1 MSGRILIVD
10 DDPDFREAMATLLEA
25 KGYKVETAPDGE
37 AGLAKAREI
46 LPDLILLDVMMSGT
60 TEGFDVARKLHAEDR
75 LKNIPV
81 VMTTGIRKD
90 MNLPFGFEPNDD
102 ILPVKEVLEKPVKP
116 ETLLS
121 AVAKHMRAG

>member
-1 MSGRILIVD
+1 MPGKILIVD

-25 KGYKVETAPDGE
+25 KGYDVGTASDGE

-46 LPDLILLDVMMSGT
+46 LPDIILLDVMMSGT
-60 TEGFDVARKLHAEDR
+60 TEGFDVARKLHAEDK
-75 LKNIPV
+75 LKDIPV

-90 MNLPFGFEPNDD
+90 MNLPFGFEPDNDT
-102 ILPVKEVLEKPVKP
+102 LPVKEVLEKPVKP

-121 AVAKHMRAG
+121 AVAKHIRTG

>member
-90 MNLPFGFEPNDD
+90 MNLPFGFEPDDD

>member
-25 KGYKVETAPDGE
+25 KGYEVETAPDGE

-46 LPDLILLDVMMSGT
+46 SPDLILLDVMMSGT

-90 MNLPFGFEPNDD
+90 MNLPFGFEPDDD